1 MKKNEFDSSA
11 KYRFTRPML
20 WHGKYVATG
29 DAVPDDG
36 TPVGI
41 LRALFKQRQIE
52 AIVPVTIQNKSNEP
66 VTVSQKD
73 DKITISAGPVAEIRN
88 EGSGWYNVYMGGML
102 ISEKKL
108 RKDDAEKWCEEKGLT
123 YNIS

>member
-1 MKKNEFDSSA
+1 MKKNEFDPSA
-11 KYRFTRPML
+11 TYRFTRPMK
-20 WHGKYVATG
+20 WNGKYVATG
-29 DAVPDDG
+29 TLLPADG
-36 TPVGI
+36 TPIGI
-41 LRALFKQRQIE
+41 LRSLFKMRQIE
-52 AIVPVTIQNKSNEP
+52 LADGSEP
-66 VTVSQKD
+66 EQQPEQSG
-73 DKITISAGPVAEIRN
+73 AVAEIRN

>member
-1 MKKNEFDSSA
+1 MKKNEFDPSA
-11 KYRFTRPML
+11 TYRFTRPMK
-20 WHGKYVATG
+20 WNGKYVGTG
-29 DAVPDDG
+29 TLLPADG
-36 TPVGI
+36 TPIGI
-41 LRALFKQRQIE
+41 LRSLFKMRQIE
-52 AIVPVTIQNKSNEP
+52 LADGSEP
-66 VTVSQKD
+66 EQQPEQQPEQSG
-73 DKITISAGPVAEIRN
+73 AVAEIRN

>member
-1 MKKNEFDSSA
+1 MKKNEFDPSVT
-11 KYRFTRPML
+11 YRFTRPMK
-20 WHGKYVATG
+20 WNGKYVATG
-29 DAVPDDG
+29 TLLPADG
-36 TPVGI
+36 TPIGI
-41 LRALFKQRQIE
+41 LRSLFKMRQIE
-52 AIVPVTIQNKSNEP
+52 LADGSEP
-66 VTVSQKD
+66 EQQPEQQPEQPG
-73 DKITISAGPVAEIRN
+73 AVAEIRN